1 VEVKS
6 ASTKRRWPFVAEKGN
21 QRRMAPVTITPAKLR
36 TKILACE
43 RCLEKN
49 VLNLILSSISGR
61 LLCYGLVFPNTYQK
75 SQEKI
80 P

>member
-1 VEVKS
+1 
-6 ASTKRRWPFVAEKGN
+6 VAEKGN

-36 TKILACE
+36 TKILAGE
-43 RCLEKN
+43 KCLERN

-75 SQEKI
+75 KPRED
-80 P
+80 PLAYDLFP

>member
-1 VEVKS
+1 VEEKR
-6 ASTKRRWPFVAEKGN
+6 ASTKRRCPWVAERGN
-21 QRRMAPVTITPAKLR
+21 QRRIPPVRITAAKLR
-36 TKILACE
+36 TKILVGDK
-43 RCLEKN
+43 CLERN